1 MTYPKKIERA
11 RRIVAL
17 TGVIVMVLCA
27 VLTLVFAF
35 LKFYTNSEFYA
46 SAWKASAWSM
56 IMIPLVLYGML
67 IIHKVVTRDEK
78 EEGKN

>member
-1 MTYPKKIERA
+1 MTYPKNIERA

-17 TGVIVMVLCA
+17 TGVIIMALCA

-35 LKFYTNSEFYA
+35 LKLYTNSEFYA
-46 SAWKASAWSM
+46 SAWKASAWAM
-56 IMIPLVLYGML
+56 IVIPLVFYAML
-67 IIHKVVTRDEK
+67 LIHKIVTRDEK